1 MMLSKNEDLRALIVS
16 RLKEVFK
23 YQRHLI
29 KDAEERGMHLT
40 ASRLNKYLKGHEG
53 GINEEQILWIA
64 TRLGIYINLG
74 LGKPILKDGKLQYE
88 VTEFNEAEALAKL
101 KKIFKNG

>member
-1 MMLSKNEDLRALIVS
+1 MLSKNEELRSLIVQ
-16 RLKEVFK
+16 RIKEVFK

-29 KDAEERGMHLT
+29 KDAEERGMHIT
-40 ASRLNKYLKGHEG
+40 ASRLNKYVKGHEG

-74 LGKPILKDGKLQYE
+74 LGKPVLKEGKLQYE
-88 VTEFNEAEALAKL
+88 VTEFNETEALKRLA
-101 KKIFKNG
+101 KIFNK

>member
-1 MMLSKNEDLRALIVS
+1 MLSKNEELRSLIVK

-40 ASRLNKYLKGHEG
+40 ASRLNKYVKGHEG

-74 LGKPILKDGKLQYE
+74 LGKPVLKDGKLQYE
-88 VTEFNEAEALAKL
+88 VTEYDERESL
-101 KKIFKNG
+101 KMLSKIFKNG